1 MSPWREGFE
10 ARSRSIWLSETS
22 PTASFS
28 GPKRTSSKAVSRII
42 RRLASS
48 KRRLS
53 AKLKVCANST
63 VFEED
68 SGDRGLAPGQS
79 SSVMLQTPA
88 GSGSAAPSPAG
99 WSTRKTNTP
108 QDAAF
113 LFENIYQQITNE
125 EEFGPRCVISPI
137 CALVVSVWVTAPL
150 PNGSRDAAASKTTM
164 RDQLRLPM
172 DARGSFVFIVGSLQA
187 RPIPAHINGTSRH
200 HEF

>member
-28 GPKRTSSKAVSRII
+28 APKRTSSKAVPRIG
-42 RRLASS
+42 RRLASL

-63 VFEED
+63 AFEED

-125 EEFGPRCVISPI
+125 EEFGPRCVISP
-137 CALVVSVWVTAPL
+137 LVVSVWVTAPL
-150 PNGSRDAAASKTTM
+150 PNGSRDAAASKTAT
-164 RDQLRLPM
+164 RDQLRMPM
-172 DARGSFVFIVGSLQA
+172 DARGSLVFIVGS
-187 RPIPAHINGTSRH
+187 
-200 HEF
+200 